1 MKQGS
6 TRLRCSSCA
15 MRGAALRKELK
26 QLSGD
31 AEGRKSAEFRLQYKK
46 KFAEYKRDQ
55 RKALESVSSL
65 GSSEESGGVNIWCE
79 QEL

>member
-1 MKQGS
+1 MVTPYGA
-6 TRLRCSSCA
+6 RSCA
-15 MRGAALRKELK
+15 CAVRRCASKELK

-55 RKALESVSSL
+55 RKALECLEL
-65 GSSEESGGVNIWCE
+65 GLE
-79 QEL
+79 

>member
-1 MKQGS
+1 
-6 TRLRCSSCA
+6 

-46 KFAEYKRDQ
+46 KFAEHKRDQ
-55 RKALESVSSL
+55 RKALECLDSRAWADGLVRVTSR
-65 GSSEESGGVNIWCE
+65 VV
-79 QEL
+79 